1 VSLENIWQSGE
12 RERERERER
21 EMVSDNTGR
30 PRIHSFDLMINKSS
44 MPLIPHNFSI
54 KRKRLINNY

>member
-1 VSLENIWQSGE
+1 VE
-12 RERERERER
+12 REREGERERER